1 MTRYLFS
8 GFILFLLVFNAQA
21 ESGIQ
26 RLNHFMESVETL
38 ETAFTQEVMSE
49 KGETIQSS
57 QGRFMLSRPGK
68 FRWEYQQP
76 TPQEIISD
84 GKSLWIYDKEL
95 EQVTVKPLD
104 EVLGASPAAILMQHR
119 DLSKDYQIVEKPTRE
134 DLAWV
139 LLTPLNKNGDFTQ
152 IFIGL
157 NAKGVLAMD
166 LRDQFGQTTKIRFQQ
181 SQFNTSING
190 ENFEFTP
197 PAGVDV
203 IGQPAT

>member
-8 GFILFLLVFNAQA
+8 GFILFLLVFNVQA

-38 ETAFTQEVMSE
+38 ETAFTQEVTSE
-49 KGETIQSS
+49 KGDIIQRS

-68 FRWEYQQP
+68 FHWEYQQP

-84 GKSLWIYDKEL
+84 GKSLWIYDIEL

-104 EVLGASPAAILMQHR
+104 EVLGTSPAAILMQHR

-134 DLAWV
+134 DLEWV

-157 NAKGVLAMD
+157 NAKGVEAMD
-166 LRDQFGQTTKIRFQQ
+166 LHDQFGQTTKIRFQQ
-181 SQFNTSING
+181 SQFNTSIDG